1 MNPYRILGVP
11 RNASIDEIRAAYR
24 RKALE
29 FHPDLN
35 SEPDAEQRFQEIN
48 AAYERLT
55 RRRRMSA
62 RGQSSVTYD
71 DEDDTKRKVGEEI
84 ERRKQERAE
93 QEKREAAEDRRR
105 EAESAQRRQ
114 IEKEAEQRD
123 HGAEQRLSRW
133 ARDERRRQAE
143 EERRRKEEDEAARR
157 RAANERRRLREE
169 ERRRE
174 VKPSEQVSEEESE
187 RRRRWEAREQKR
199 RDEAERLRR
208 DEENR
213 RQSAETRQQHREAG
227 AQERKEKFEA
237 ERAQR
242 LQAARQRGIAAAER
256 LLDPL
261 REEAKRLENSRW
273 LPVHIDD
280 WTQRPI
286 FTRAESWRDPKSHTH
301 PLSPQAIARAA
312 AKNAETLARRAE
324 WLREMDKVRLAQ
336 GQHVAHE
343 LHGTGVVEGIVNEF
357 GTLLVR
363 VLFDNGWRH
372 RIVATMLQPVAQADS
387 YGLRRSA

>member
-1 MNPYRILGVP
+1 MNPYRILDVP
-11 RNASIDEIRAAYR
+11 RNASIDEIRTAYR

-35 SEPDAEQRFQEIN
+35 SEPNAEQRFQEIN
-48 AAYERLT
+48 AAYEKLT
-55 RRRRMSA
+55 QRRRMSA
-62 RGQSSVTYD
+62 RGQSSVAYD
-71 DEDDTKRKVGEEI
+71 DEDDTKRKVSEEI

-93 QEKREAAEDRRR
+93 QEKREAEEDRLRQ
-105 EAESAQRRQ
+105 AELAQLRQ
-114 IEKEAEQRD
+114 VEEEAEQRER
-123 HGAEQRLSRW
+123 AAAQRLRRW
-133 ARDERRRQAE
+133 EAEERRRKVAE
-143 EERRRKEEDEAARR
+143 ESRRKEEDEAAKR
-157 RAANERRRLREE
+157 RASNERRRIREE

-174 VKPSEQVSEEESE
+174 ATASGQVPEEEAE
-187 RRRRWEAREQKR
+187 RRRRWEVREQER
-199 RDEAERLRR
+199 RDEAERLRH
-208 DEENR
+208 DEEQR
-213 RQSAETRQQHREAG
+213 RQSAETRRQRREAG
-227 AQERKEKFEA
+227 AQERREDFEA
-237 ERAQR
+237 ELEQR
-242 LQAARQRGIAAAER
+242 LQTASERGIAAAER

-286 FTRAESWRDPKSHTH
+286 FTRAESWRDPKSHTYS
-301 PLSPQAIARAA
+301 LSPQAIARVT

-324 WLREMDKVRLAQ
+324 WLREMDKVQLAQ

-343 LHGTGVVEGIVNEF
+343 LHGTGVVEGIVDQF

-372 RIVATMLQPVAQADS
+372 QIVATMLQPVVQADS
-387 YGLRRSA
+387 YGLRKSA